1 YGSGSFSGKEYLDQ
15 VTLGSELVLRN
26 QSIGVASTAKGF
38 DNVDG
43 ILGLGPAELTKGT
56 LSPDNGDTIP
66 TVVNTM
72 FTQNSIGAQV
82 FGISFEPITSSNG
95 TQMNGEIS
103 FGGVDSS
110 KYTGEITYTPI
121 TSTSPAS
128 TFWGID
134 AYATYGT
141 EAEPGTTILPSTAGI
156 VDSGTTLLLLASDA
170 YERFVTATGAVHDQ
184 TTGLLSLTPS
194 QFDNLRPLLF
204 HINGKAFEMTPNALI
219 WPRSLNTLIGG
230 RTDGIYLI
238 VQDLK
243 TLSGQGLDFILG
255 QVFMERIYTVH
266 DIAKKRMGFATTPH
280 THDTTN

>member
-1 YGSGSFSGKEYLDQ
+1 
-15 VTLGSELVLRN
+15 
-26 QSIGVASTAKGF
+26 
-38 DNVDG
+38 
-43 ILGLGPAELTKGT
+43 
-56 LSPDNGDTIP
+56 
-66 TVVNTM
+66 M
-72 FTQNSIGAQV
+72 FIQDIIDAQV

-103 FGGVDSS
+103 FGGVDPS
-110 KYTGEITYTPI
+110 KFTGNITYTPI

-128 TFWGID
+128 EYWGID
-134 AYATYGT
+134 AHATYGT
-141 EAEPGTTILPSTAGI
+141 EADSGKMILSSTAGI

-170 YERFVTATGAVHDQ
+170 YKRFVAATGAVHDD
-184 TTGLLSLTPS
+184 TTGLLSLTSS
-194 QFDNLRPLLF
+194 QFDKLQSLFF
-204 HINGKAFEMTPNALI
+204 HIGGTTFEMPPNALI

-230 RTDGIYLI
+230 RSERIYLI